1 MFYNTPCDCK
11 LWLFLQTYATQKLFE
26 DYGYNAEVLDYV
38 REDEEYHNVTELL
51 LKKSKK
57 WNWNIFTRLIYRIVQ
72 WPDHYICGRAF
83 EKERAKYL
91 NLSER
96 ITNPAAD
103 ASKIPI
109 ADIYCTGSDQVW
121 GEIAQDDVD
130 PMYFLSFAPH
140 DAKKVAFSASFGK
153 ENYPKERIDK
163 FRKLLHGYDCI
174 TVREDSAVN
183 IVNRAG
189 YEATQILDPT
199 MIFGG
204 DRWKEQLLPIHEKGM
219 CCFINL
225 MPIMKW
231 MNMRSNL
238 QIKRG

>member
-1 MFYNTPCDCK
+1 M
-11 LWLFLQTYATQKLFE
+11 
-26 DYGYNAEVLDYV
+26 DYV

-57 WNWNIFTRLIYRIVQ
+57 WNRNIFTRLIYRIVQ

-140 DAKKVAFSASFGK
+140 DAK
-153 ENYPKERIDK
+153 R
-163 FRKLLHGYDCI
+163 
-174 TVREDSAVN
+174 
-183 IVNRAG
+183 
-189 YEATQILDPT
+189 
-199 MIFGG
+199 
-204 DRWKEQLLPIHEKGM
+204 
-219 CCFINL
+219 
-225 MPIMKW
+225 
-231 MNMRSNL
+231 
-238 QIKRG
+238 

>member
-1 MFYNTPCDCK
+1 MKKICFITRHAIVNYGS
-11 LWLFLQTYATQKLFE
+11 FLQTYATQKLFE

-57 WNWNIFTRLIYRIVQ
+57 WNRNTFTRLIYRIVQ

-96 ITNPAAD
+96 ITNLVAD
-103 ASKIPI
+103 ASKIPT

-140 DAKKVAFSASFGK
+140 DAKKNSLF
-153 ENYPKERIDK
+153 
-163 FRKLLHGYDCI
+163 C
-174 TVREDSAVN
+174 
-183 IVNRAG
+183 
-189 YEATQILDPT
+189 
-199 MIFGG
+199 
-204 DRWKEQLLPIHEKGM
+204 
-219 CCFINL
+219 
-225 MPIMKW
+225 
-231 MNMRSNL
+231 
-238 QIKRG
+238 